1 MTTDMLV
8 LAERVRNTIELGESH
23 FREFKS
29 AWEGRPGQKRPR
41 RWTDIANDIGEA
53 LVAFANADG
62 GDLLVGVEDDGT
74 ITGVPHNSEDLNYLL
89 QATKSHV
96 HRNSILPLQA
106 ASSLK
111 INDLNILFFSVS
123 KGTTGVFQLPD
134 GRCVRRSGKTTV
146 PESVDQ
152 ILFDQRETRSRAY
165 DSEFVDGARVTDL
178 DLNILQSISER
189 YLRGITPEKYLQQI
203 GLGEYGQGGLRLK
216 RAALL
221 LFAKD
226 ISRWHPR
233 CQIRIL
239 KVLGTTLKPGA
250 EYNVGSDESVHGNIL
265 DLLVKSWEALRPS
278 LAYKT
283 QLGKDTKFEQKYLY
297 PEWACRE
304 ALINA
309 IGHRDY
315 SIQGGVDVFVFDDR
329 MEIKSPGALL
339 STLSLDQ
346 LKRLEGA
353 HESRNSL
360 VARTLRELGYMRE
373 LGEGMK
379 QIFQLMEERDLQKP
393 ALYSD
398 ETSFT
403 VTLYNKSVFSKDQLS
418 WLSLFEK
425 INLSSYQQ
433 RIIIA
438 GMQGRE
444 LSPDEIYKAMNTSDR
459 DTYDKE
465 VTGLRQAGLLSEIR
479 TNAQASQI
487 ARATKQK
494 KGSIARF
501 RVIMPGSIV
510 EFPVKPILVAGKVVV
525 FDLPV
530 DTTGEEIKALF
541 SQYGTVLQVKL
552 PTARSNALYKYAF
565 VTFIDET
572 PVDLLVSP
580 TKKISFKGR
589 TLRIER
595 YKEKRTKV

>member
-1 MTTDMLV
+1 MPDMLI

-29 AWEGRPGQKRPR
+29 AWEGRPGQKKAR
-41 RWTDIANDIGEA
+41 RWGDVAADIGEA

-62 GDLLVGVEDDGT
+62 GDLLVGVEDDGK
-74 ITGVPHNSEDLNYLL
+74 ITGVPHNGDDLNLLL

-96 HRNSILPLQA
+96 HKNSILPLQS
-106 ASSLK
+106 ASSLTM
-111 INDLNILFFSVS
+111 DGLTVLFFSVG

-146 PESVDQ
+146 PESVDR
-152 ILFDQRETRSRAY
+152 ILFDQREARSRAY
-165 DSEFVDGARVTDL
+165 DSEFVDGAKVTDL
-178 DLNILQSISER
+178 DLDILQSISDR

-216 RAALL
+216 RAALF

-233 CQIRIL
+233 CQIRFL

-250 EYNVGSDESVHGNIL
+250 EYNVGSDESVQGNIL

-283 QLGKDTKFEQKYLY
+283 QLGKDVKFEQKYLY

-329 MEIKSPGALL
+329 IEIKSPGALL
-339 STLSLDQ
+339 STISLDQ

-393 ALYSD
+393 ALSSD

-418 WLSLFEK
+418 WLALFEG
-425 INLSSYQQ
+425 INLSPYQQ
-433 RIIIA
+433 RIVIA
-438 GMQGRE
+438 GMHDRE

-479 TNAQASQI
+479 TNAQANQI
-487 ARATKQK
+487 AKSTKQK
-494 KGSIARF
+494 KGAIARF
-501 RVIMPGSIV
+501 KVIMPGSII
-510 EFPVKPILVAGKVVV
+510 EFPVRPILVTGKIAV
-525 FDLPV
+525 FNLPV
-530 DTTGEEIKALF
+530 SATGEEIKDVFAK
-541 SQYGTVLQVKL
+541 YGTVLQVQL
-552 PTARSNALYKYAF
+552 PATRPHFENRFAF
-565 VTFIDET
+565 VTFSDAK
-572 PVDLLVSP
+572 PVDILLSQKTSVL
-580 TKKISFKGR
+580 FKGS
-589 TLRIER
+589 TLKIER
-595 YKEKRTKV
+595 YREKGK